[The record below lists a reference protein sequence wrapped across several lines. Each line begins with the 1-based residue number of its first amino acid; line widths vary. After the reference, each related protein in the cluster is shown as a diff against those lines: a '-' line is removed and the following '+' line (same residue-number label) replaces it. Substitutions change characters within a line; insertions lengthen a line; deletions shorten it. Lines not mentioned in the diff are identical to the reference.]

1 MDCACLEID
10 VDYCGEVLAEKT
22 PKARKKH
29 ICFECGRTIEP
40 GETYDLKK
48 MVYDGRVE
56 TFKTCRDCNN
66 LRDIFMCGGWFFG
79 EVRGDI
85 AEHIRECQG
94 EISEECISE
103 LTENGRAFVCSVI
116 EEGWED

>member
-56 TFKTCRDCNN
+56 TFKTCRDCSN
-66 LRDIFMCGGWFFG
+66 LRDTFINCSFYFG
-79 EVRGDI
+79 KVREDI
-85 AEHIRECQG
+85 REHIGECQG
-94 EISEECISE
+94 EISEECIFE
-103 LTENGRAFVCSVI
+103 LTEGARDYVCACI
-116 EEGWED
+116 EEYWEN